1 LWREFI
7 RFKLREA
14 AVAAAQVVG
23 FRLREWIADRMADR
37 VVERWE
43 AVTPEQ
49 RECWF
54 DLAATQQQG
63 ALSRVRANRS

>member
-1 LWREFI
+1 
-7 RFKLREA
+7 
-14 AVAAAQVVG
+14 VG